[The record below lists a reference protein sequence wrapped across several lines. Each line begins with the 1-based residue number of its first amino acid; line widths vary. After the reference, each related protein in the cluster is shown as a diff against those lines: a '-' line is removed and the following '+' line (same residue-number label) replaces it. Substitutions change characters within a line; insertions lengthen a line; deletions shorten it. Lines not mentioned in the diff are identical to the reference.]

1 MCGIVGILNKRQDEF
16 SVDPGAIL
24 RMRDIITFRGPDDKG
39 LYSDSSI
46 SLGHRRLSIIDLST
60 GHQPMSNED
69 GTIWIVFNGEVFN
82 FKSLRDTLIQ
92 KGHKFKTASDTETIL
107 HLYEEN
113 GADCVKSLNGMF
125 AFAIW
130 DKTRDRLFLA
140 RDRMG
145 VKPLYYADTPAA
157 LAFSSEIKS
166 LHASGLIRAECDESS
181 VLEYLVFRHVAGEST
196 MYQGVKALP
205 PGHIAVFERG
215 GLSVRR
221 YWSPVPEQVRDVLDS
236 RAAERDLT
244 KLLEDAVKVRMI
256 SDVPLG
262 TFCSG
267 GIDSS
272 LITSMAAR
280 FASHPINTFSVG
292 FNETEY
298 DETSYARMVSSQNG
312 TSHHE
317 IRLGNNEFADL
328 LNSMIWHN
336 DEPLNFPNSILIY
349 AVSKLAREH
358 VTVVLTGEGSDELFS
373 GYPRYQI
380 PRLIDRIRRIPKF
393 ARGLL
398 DLAAALSADHRL
410 EKLKNAADSPFTE
423 VLLYNSATLPKDFMN
438 KYLDIRPA
446 EFKFRSNLVG
456 ELLSR
461 GFDPVTTVSLYD
473 QHTYLV
479 SILNR
484 QDKMSMAASI
494 ESRVPFLDYRVVEF
508 ANALPLKH
516 KISGT
521 EGKLIVK
528 KIARSFLPKDVIVRR
543 KSGFGV
549 PLKDWFRSK
558 NGLGAFV
565 HEISSC
571 PLLTSHIKRSTVD
584 QIVKEHL
591 EGSADHSEFLW
602 TAVNLNMWHSSICS
616 MNTNYQETR
625 IR

>member
-1 MCGIVGILNKRQDEF
+1 MCGIVGILNKRPGE
-16 SVDPGAIL
+16 SSIDPGAIV
-24 RMRDIITFRGPDDKG
+24 RMRDVISFRGPDDMG
-39 LYSDSSI
+39 LYSDPSV

-60 GHQPMSNED
+60 GHQPMCNED
-69 GTIWIVFNGEVFN
+69 GTVWIAFNGEVFN
-82 FKSLRDTLIQ
+82 FKSLRDTLVQ
-92 KGHKFKTASDTETIL
+92 RGHKFKTASDTETIL
-107 HLYEEN
+107 HLYEEA
-113 GADCVKSLNGMF
+113 GVDCVKSLNGMF

-130 DKTRDRLFLA
+130 DKTRERLFLA

-145 VKPLYYADTPAA
+145 VKPLYYSDTPSA

-166 LHASGLIRAECDESS
+166 LHASGLVRAECDESG

-196 MYQGVKALP
+196 MYEGVKSLP

-221 YWSPVPEQVRDVLDS
+221 YWSAIPEQIREYKDN
-236 RAAERDLT
+236 REAIRDLT
-244 KLLEDAVKVRMI
+244 ALFEDAVKVRMI

-272 LITSMAAR
+272 LVTSMAAG
-280 FASHPINTFSVG
+280 FARKPINTFSVG
-292 FNETEY
+292 FDEKEY
-298 DETSYARMVSSQNG
+298 DETSYAQIVSRKYG

-317 IRLGNNEFADL
+317 IRVGNEEFAGL
-328 LNSMIWHN
+328 LERMIWHN

-380 PRLIDRIRRIPKF
+380 PRLINRIRRVPGF
-393 ARGLL
+393 ARRMF
-398 DLAAALSADHRL
+398 DLAAALSSDHRL
-410 EKLKNAADSPFTE
+410 EKLKTAADSPFTD
-423 VLLYNSATLPKDFMN
+423 VLLYNSATLPKDFMD
-438 KYLDIRPA
+438 KHLEVRP
-446 EFKFRSNLVG
+446 EDFKFRSGLIT

-461 GFDPVTTVSLYD
+461 GFDPVTAVSLYD

-508 ANALPLKH
+508 ANALPLKY
-516 KISGT
+516 KVSGA
-521 EGKLIVK
+521 EGKMIVK
-528 KIARSFLPKDVIVRR
+528 KIARSFLPKDIITRR

-558 NGLGAFV
+558 SGLGPLV
-565 HEISSC
+565 HDISSC
-571 PLLTSHIKRSTVD
+571 PLLTSHIKKSVIDR
-584 QIVKEHL
+584 IVREHL
-591 EGSADHSEFLW
+591 DGSADHSEFLW
-602 TAVNLNMWHSSICS
+602 TAVNLNMWHSSVRS

-625 IR
+625 